1 MAAAALDL
9 PRFRLLVLLVAGA
22 CQGLTACVTT
32 PPSAQPTPPPRES
45 VTSVSLHGRN
55 LELHLLRPAA
65 PLRPDVLV
73 VYASGDGGWFGA
85 AIDQWRQIARDG
97 YAVAGFSARSF
108 LRIERPPGAA
118 LAPVQLAHEYQAM
131 VDAAARALGLPP
143 APPVV
148 LAGWSRGAAF
158 SIIVA
163 GERELSDRLL
173 GVVAFGLANG
183 ENLLVDEEDAGDDD
197 SATTGP
203 SAAHHFPFE
212 TYGAIARLPVR
223 CAVIQA
229 THDGYLPAAAARR
242 LFGADTPARRFYAVE
257 AKNHR
262 FSGGKA
268 AFAEALSDAMA
279 WASAPRSHETAVRR

>member
-1 MAAAALDL
+1 MAAPALGL

-22 CQGLTACVTT
+22 CHGLTGCVTA
-32 PPSAQPTPPPRES
+32 PPSTQPTPPPRES
-45 VTSVSLHGRN
+45 VTAVPLHGRN

-65 PLRPDVLV
+65 PSRPDVLV

-108 LRIERPPGAA
+108 LRIERPPGAP
-118 LAPVQLAHEYQAM
+118 LDPVRLAHEYRAM
-131 VDAAARALGLPP
+131 VDAAAPALGLP
-143 APPVV
+143 AATPVV

-163 GERELSDRLL
+163 GERELADRVL

-197 SATTGP
+197 SGATGP
-203 SAAHHFPFE
+203 SARHFPFE

-242 LFGADTPARRFYAVE
+242 LFGADTPVRRFYAVE

-262 FSGGKA
+262 FSGGRA

-279 WASAPRSHETAVRR
+279 WVSSKSVVPGRGEGS